1 MKRHVLVAA
10 VVAMGIAAIAVA
22 GCGNSLPQGAI
33 AKVGGTAITQAQFD
47 QYMSQAK
54 SQASSSTP
62 FPSPGTTQYN
72 QYAAQLVNYLVQQQ
86 LITNEAGK
94 LKISVSDKDITDRL
108 TQLYQAYGGQAK
120 VMAILK
126 KQGMTLDQLKDLLKN
141 QILGQKVYEQV
152 VAKAKPTAQQIS
164 DYYNAH
170 KSQFNQPET
179 RDVRHVL
186 VKTKAEA
193 ETVRALLAA
202 NNTDAEWAKVAK
214 QYSTDPGSKKNG
226 GSLGTVEPR
235 PDGRPVR
242 QGRLRAQARHDLA
255 CPSSRS
261 TAGTSSRSPRSTRP
275 SGQRCSRRR
284 PRSPRRADAAE
295 PAEGVAG
302 LARPGQEGR
311 AHPLRARLRP
321 RQAHRLAVAGAQ
333 HGAAGRVAVQDE
345 VTPPKGAPRAPGG
358 R

>member
-10 VVAMGIAAIAVA
+10 VVAMGIAAVAVA

-33 AKVGGTAITQAQFD
+33 AKVGGSAITQAQFD

-54 SQASSSTP
+54 AQAASNQP

-108 TQLYQAYGGQAK
+108 TQLYQAYGGQPK

-179 RDVRHVL
+179 RDVRHIL

-193 ETVRALLAA
+193 DTVRALLAA
-202 NNTDAEWAKVAK
+202 NDTDAEWAKVAK

-226 GSLGTVEPR
+226 GSLGTVSPGQMVAPFDKAAFSLK
-235 PDGRPVR
+235 PDTISVPVKS
-242 QGRLRAQARHDLA
+242 QYGWHVIEVTKVNPAKTSTLQSATAQITQLLTQQNQQKVWQDWLDQAKKDAHILYAPGFDPAKLTA
-255 CPSSRS
+255 SPSPAPS
-261 TAGTSSRSPRSTRP
+261 TAKPAASPSP
-275 SGQRCSRRR
+275 SK
-284 PRSPRRADAAE
+284 
-295 PAEGVAG
+295 
-302 LARPGQEGR
+302 
-311 AHPLRARLRP
+311 
-321 RQAHRLAVAGAQ
+321 
-333 HGAAGRVAVQDE
+333 
-345 VTPPKGAPRAPGG
+345 TK
-358 R
+358 